1 MRRCTVLISIYCL
14 PYWQQLSPLSPSQSP
29 SWELPPS
36 SDRATLTARAGCRCL
51 SSKGGVFVES
61 MLTRWRED
69 TPGCAN
75 CVHFNN
81 AGAGLMPRSV
91 FETITAHLNC
101 ESWIG
106 SYKSS
111 DEAEGAV
118 RAAYSNIAEL
128 LGAQPHNI
136 AVVEN
141 ATVAFFQA
149 LSAFDFRPGDV
160 IVTTRNDYISNQ
172 LAYLSLAKRQG
183 IEVRRAENLPSGEV
197 DPQSV
202 RELLRDPRVK
212 LLAVTWVPT
221 NSGLMQPVEA
231 LGEVAE
237 AAAVPYLVDAC
248 QAVGQIPIN
257 LSRLRCDFLSAT
269 ARKFLRGPRGIGFLY
284 VSDRALQRGDYP
296 LYIDMRG
303 ANWVTTDGFELA
315 PDARR
320 FENWEFAYALLLG
333 LGEASRYAL
342 SVGIHRGGGRARTCR
357 HSAHQ
362 TFSPSRLSSARS
374 GQRPCRYCHRGGPGL
389 GRDCPRRRSA
399 WARHQHFSLSW
410 RLRDHR
416 HGGEERYLCFPNFA
430 ALLQHRV
437 GVGHPDRGPEVL
449 SCQSGLFLRWLW
461 ASPNRWTFS
470 LGTEKSGSRRSGRGR
485 LRPSPVRGG
494 L

>member
-1 MRRCTVLISIYCL
+1 
-14 PYWQQLSPLSPSQSP
+14 
-29 SWELPPS
+29 
-36 SDRATLTARAGCRCL
+36 
-51 SSKGGVFVES
+51 VES

-69 TPGCAN
+69 TPGCEN
-75 CVHFNN
+75 CVHLNN

-91 FETITAHLNC
+91 LETITAHLNC
-101 ESWIG
+101 EARVG
-106 SYKSS
+106 GYESS
-111 DEAEGAV
+111 DKAEGAV
-118 RAAYSNIAEL
+118 RATYSNIAEL

-257 LSRLRCDFLSAT
+257 VSRLRCDFLSAT

-303 ANWVTTDGFELA
+303 ANWVTADGFELA

-342 SVGIHRGGGRARTCR
+342 CVGIHRAGGRARELAATVR
-357 HSAHQ
+357 
-362 TFSPSRLSSARS
+362 TRLSAL
-374 GQRPCRYCHRGGPGL
+374 PGY
-389 GRDCPRRRSA
+389 
-399 WARHQHFSLSW
+399 
-410 RLRDHR
+410 RL
-416 HGGEERYLCFPNFA
+416 L
-430 ALLQHRV
+430 
-437 GVGHPDRGPEVL
+437 DRGKDLAAIVTVAVL
-449 SCQSGLFLRWLW
+449 GWDTIALVDALRGRGINTS
-461 ASPNRWTFS
+461 AS
-470 LGTEKSGSRRSGRGR
+470 LGAYAIIDMAEKSASSA
-485 LRPSPVRGG
+485 LRISPHYYNTESE
-494 L
+494 LDTLIEALKSLPAKASCS

>member
-1 MRRCTVLISIYCL
+1 VES
-14 PYWQQLSPLSPSQSP
+14 
-29 SWELPPS
+29 
-36 SDRATLTARAGCRCL
+36 TLTQ
-51 SSKGGVFVES
+51 
-61 MLTRWRED
+61 WRED

-75 CVHFNN
+75 RVHLNN

-91 FETITAHLNC
+91 LEAITAHLNW
-101 ESWIG
+101 EAMLG
-106 SYKSS
+106 GYESS

-118 RAAYSNIAEL
+118 SAAYSNIAEL
-128 LGAQPHNI
+128 LGAHPRNI

-183 IEVRRAENLPSGEV
+183 IEIRRAKNLPSGEV

-212 LLAVTWVPT
+212 LVAITWVPT
-221 NSGLMQPVEA
+221 NSGLIQPVEA
-231 LGEVAE
+231 LGELVE
-237 AAAVPYLVDAC
+237 AAGVPYLIDAC
-248 QAVGQIPIN
+248 QAVGEIPIN

-284 VSDRALQRGDYP
+284 VSDRALARGDYP

-303 ANWVTTDGFELA
+303 ANWVTADGFELA

-342 SVGIHRGGGRARTCR
+342 SVGIQRGGRRARELAATVR
-357 HSAHQ
+357 TKLSALPGYRLLDRGKELAAIV
-362 TFSPSRLSSARS
+362 TVAVKGWDTTALVNALRERGINTSASLGAYAVIDMAEKNAASALRISPHYYNTESELDTLIEA
-374 GQRPCRYCHRGGPGL
+374 L
-389 GRDCPRRRSA
+389 K
-399 WARHQHFSLSW
+399 SLSAK
-410 RLRDHR
+410 
-416 HGGEERYLCFPNFA
+416 A
-430 ALLQHRV
+430 A
-437 GVGHPDRGPEVL
+437 
-449 SCQSGLFLRWLW
+449 
-461 ASPNRWTFS
+461 AS
-470 LGTEKSGSRRSGRGR
+470 
-485 LRPSPVRGG
+485 
-494 L
+494 